1 HTHPAPRQQPGPRQR
16 LGPRQRDSALPP
28 PQRDSGQAAREHPST
43 ARKSRKA
50 SPHRADLGDPPVPWQ
65 DLGMEEQAAPVTVER
80 IGPRRYTARNNR
92 GGQVEI
98 GGPEV
103 EGVFRPGELLAVAL
117 GACNAMTADIPIGR
131 RLGEDFEATVT
142 VRPTKDTEENRYT
155 RAEVEMVLGAA
166 AADRLDEITKV
177 ADRKSTRLNSS
188 HVSISY

>member
-1 HTHPAPRQQPGPRQR
+1 
-16 LGPRQRDSALPP
+16 
-28 PQRDSGQAAREHPST
+28 
-43 ARKSRKA
+43 
-50 SPHRADLGDPPVPWQ
+50 
-65 DLGMEEQAAPVTVER
+65 MEEQAAPVTVER

-131 RLGEDFEATVT
+131 RLGEDFEASVT

-177 ADRKSTRLNSS
+177 AGRAIEKGCTVGRTLQAGMSDSLSIHSRDDANPAQQAAGPSPNSADGDD
-188 HVSISY
+188 

>member
-1 HTHPAPRQQPGPRQR
+1 
-16 LGPRQRDSALPP
+16 
-28 PQRDSGQAAREHPST
+28 
-43 ARKSRKA
+43 ARKSGEV
-50 SPHRADLGDPPVPWQ
+50 SPRCAEFVDVPVQWQ
-65 DLGMEEQAAPVTVER
+65 DPGVAEQSAPVTAER
-80 IGPRRYTARNNR
+80 FGPRRYRARTTR
-92 GGQVEI
+92 GGQVGI

-177 ADRKSTRLNSS
+177 AGRAIEKGCTVGRTLQAGMSDSL
-188 HVSISY
+188 SIHSRDDANP